1 MSNSAD
7 GLLKNIARVL
17 SANFVVAFVGLVGS
31 FIFPRILSIE
41 AYAIYH
47 TFTLYTGYITALHF
61 GFASGMT
68 IRYAGKNYNKI
79 NTAQY
84 KSEIMLLLCIWGLFT
99 LIFVVVSIPLKSE
112 MLLYVALSII
122 PIGLVGSYKSFLQAW
137 TRFRTFS
144 VISSLLAVIV
154 PVTAIIYYLITHD
167 LPGNIYII
175 IFLVINWIAT
185 VYVFFEILK
194 KIKGVKSAKI
204 FSKYNLE
211 TEKIGFAILIGNY
224 INILLTS
231 ADKQFVKWFFSTN
244 EFAFYSFAMSMQ
256 SIMTV
261 FITSIAQPLFPAMAQ
276 GKFKDE
282 DYSQIKDLLF
292 IFGSLSGC
300 AYFVLSIVVNQFI
313 VKYIPS
319 LEVIGIYFVVFP
331 VMAVINCLYINLYK
345 IKEMMKTYVVT
356 LAGVLLIAVLLNT
369 AFTYWFGKYTGV
381 AIATTITYFIW
392 FFIGVVQFKFIK
404 ISAKDIIYLVI
415 YIVIFF
421 SITRFENDYL
431 GFIIYL
437 ASIVTLDS
445 VCYGKILMQYSSKL
459 LRRKF

>member
-185 VYVFFEILK
+185 VYVFFEIL
-194 KIKGVKSAKI
+194 IKGVKSAKI

-421 SITRFENDYL
+421 SVTRFENDYL

>member
-61 GFASGMT
+61 GFASGVT

-112 MLLYVALSII
+112 MLLYVAFSII

-154 PVTAIIYYLITHD
+154 PVTAIIYYLTTHD

-185 VYVFFEILK
+185 VYVLFEILK

-211 TEKIGFAILIGNY
+211 TEKNRFCHSY
-224 INILLTS
+224 R
-231 ADKQFVKWFFSTN
+231 K
-244 EFAFYSFAMSMQ
+244 
-256 SIMTV
+256 
-261 FITSIAQPLFPAMAQ
+261 
-276 GKFKDE
+276 
-282 DYSQIKDLLF
+282 
-292 IFGSLSGC
+292 
-300 AYFVLSIVVNQFI
+300 
-313 VKYIPS
+313 
-319 LEVIGIYFVVFP
+319 
-331 VMAVINCLYINLYK
+331 LY
-345 IKEMMKTYVVT
+345 
-356 LAGVLLIAVLLNT
+356 
-369 AFTYWFGKYTGV
+369 
-381 AIATTITYFIW
+381 
-392 FFIGVVQFKFIK
+392 
-404 ISAKDIIYLVI
+404 
-415 YIVIFF
+415 
-421 SITRFENDYL
+421 
-431 GFIIYL
+431 
-437 ASIVTLDS
+437 
-445 VCYGKILMQYSSKL
+445 
-459 LRRKF
+459 

>member
-1 MSNSAD
+1 MRQ
-7 GLLKNIARVL
+7 K
-17 SANFVVAFVGLVGS
+17 
-31 FIFPRILSIE
+31 
-41 AYAIYH
+41 
-47 TFTLYTGYITALHF
+47 
-61 GFASGMT
+61 
-68 IRYAGKNYNKI
+68 
-79 NTAQY
+79 
-84 KSEIMLLLCIWGLFT
+84 
-99 LIFVVVSIPLKSE
+99 
-112 MLLYVALSII
+112 
-122 PIGLVGSYKSFLQAW
+122 
-137 TRFRTFS
+137 
-144 VISSLLAVIV
+144 
-154 PVTAIIYYLITHD
+154 
-167 LPGNIYII
+167 
-175 IFLVINWIAT
+175 
-185 VYVFFEILK
+185 
-194 KIKGVKSAKI
+194 
-204 FSKYNLE
+204 
-211 TEKIGFAILIGNY
+211 KIGFAILIGNY

-421 SITRFENDYL
+421 SVTRFENDYL

-437 ASIVTLDS
+437 ALIVTLDS

>member
-1 MSNSAD
+1 MSNNAD

-112 MLLYVALSII
+112 MLLYVAFSII

-154 PVTAIIYYLITHD
+154 PVTAIIYYLTTHD

-185 VYVFFEILK
+185 VYVLFEILK

-421 SITRFENDYL
+421 SVTRFENDYL

-437 ASIVTLDS
+437 ALIVTLDS
-445 VCYGKILMQYSSKL
+445 VCYGKILMQYSGKL